1 MDQTHNASEETRKLD
16 SLPEIDAKKPALT
29 PVGQIDDDDAESAA
43 AYQSLMRHRAERR
56 RKKIVRIAIAVGV
69 IAAIGIFLGVGKL
82 ISGGGSEGGEAAIPT
97 EFVYRDDFRESI
109 SGTGNAKPLE
119 QVTVAADLTG
129 EVISVD
135 VAVGDVVFKSQQLM
149 TIKND
154 SLDTDADEAWFKYK
168 EAETAE
174 DAAQTELNYVWGTSD
189 DQAERDRVY
198 IALMRARAATQAAY
212 DAYEQA
218 ATRAHDRTVRAPID
232 GTVISLGGVAVGQQ
246 LGAATTPEGQGQTP
260 SASASTGIQL
270 ADLSQMTVAIEV
282 NEIDITKVAV
292 GQHATVTFS
301 ALPGVESEATVTEIA
316 TLSSGGGEGGYYGG
330 GNVTYTVTL
339 LIENPN
345 PQLKPGMTASARI
358 DVQYL
363 PGALCV
369 STSALMTDDGENY
382 YLMVVDPETREA
394 MPVTVTVLAEGSTT
408 AAIEGAVA
416 EGDEVQSGLSMP
428 TAEGAEYE
436 TGGAV
441 IF

>member
-232 GTVISLGGVAVGQQ
+232 GTVISLGGVAVGQH

-270 ADLSQMTVAIEV
+270 ADLSQ
-282 NEIDITKVAV
+282 
-292 GQHATVTFS
+292 
-301 ALPGVESEATVTEIA
+301 LPGVESEATVTEIA

-339 LIENPN
+339 LIENPD

>member
-1 MDQTHNASEETRKLD
+1 MDQTPHASEENSNLD
-16 SLPEIDAKKPALT
+16 NLPTIDTPQLT
-29 PVGQIDDDDAESAA
+29 PVGALDADDAESAA
-43 AYQSLMRHRAERR
+43 AYQSLMRHRKERR
-56 RKKIVRIAIAVGV
+56 RKKIIRICIVLGV
-69 IAAIGIFLGVGKL
+69 IAAIAVFGLVRNL
-82 ISGGGSEGGEAAIPT
+82 LSNAGGDAGEAAIPT

-168 EAETAE
+168 EAEAAE

-189 DQAERDRVY
+189 NQAERDRVY

-218 ATRAHDRTVRAPID
+218 ATRAHDHTVRAPID

-260 SASASTGIQL
+260 SAAPTGIQL
-270 ADLSQMTVAIEV
+270 ADLSKMSVSIEV

-301 ALPGVESEATVTEIA
+301 ALPGVESEATVSEIA
-316 TLSSGGGEGGYYGG
+316 TLSSGGDGGYYG

-339 LIENPN
+339 LIENPD

-363 PGALCV
+363 PGVLIV
-369 STSALMTDDGENY
+369 PTSALMTDDGENY
-382 YLMVVDPETREA
+382 YVMVVDPETREA
-394 MPVTVTVLAEGSTT
+394 VPYTVTVLAEGSTT
-408 AAIEGAVA
+408 AAVEGNIT
-416 EGDEVQSGLSMP
+416 EGDEVQTGFAWSGD
-428 TAEGAEYE
+428 EGTEYE
-436 TGGAV
+436 TGGMV
-441 IF
+441 MF